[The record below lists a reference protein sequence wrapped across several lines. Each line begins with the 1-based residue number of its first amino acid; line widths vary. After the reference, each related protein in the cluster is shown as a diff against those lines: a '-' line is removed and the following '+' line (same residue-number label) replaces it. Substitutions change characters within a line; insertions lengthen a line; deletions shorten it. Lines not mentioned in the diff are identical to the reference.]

1 MIARKQKTAVTV
13 ISKIAERCRTSD
25 ACLVVVYGDELGRKY
40 TLAQGQLAIGRSAQ
54 CDIQIDQEAISRQH
68 AKVVAGFGE
77 TVISD
82 LGSTNGTYVNDELVD
97 SKALADGDL
106 IKIGRTILKYLS
118 GNNIEA
124 AYYEEIYRLTT
135 IDGLTQVYNRRYL
148 NEQLEREIYRA
159 RRYSRDLSLVLF
171 EIDNFSQVN
180 HAFGHL
186 AGDAVLSQLAK
197 LIRGNSRR
205 EDLVARLERELFGV
219 VLPEINLKNARNF
232 AERVRKLVDSSH
244 FDFEGAAVQITISL
258 GCAAIGQQSDVPSMI
273 AAASQNL
280 ALAKHRGGNCVSG

>member
-13 ISKIAERCRTSD
+13 ISKIAERCKTSD
-25 ACLVVVYGDELGRKY
+25 ACLVMIYGDELGRKY
-40 TLAQGQLAIGRSAQ
+40 TLAQGQLTIGRSAQ

-77 TVISD
+77 TMISD

-97 SKALADGDL
+97 SKPLSDGDL
-106 IKIGRTILKYLS
+106 VKIGRTILKYLS

-159 RRYSRDLSLVLF
+159 RRYSRDLSIVLF
-171 EIDNFSQVN
+171 DIDNFNQVN

-186 AGDAVLSQLAK
+186 AGDAVLSQMAK
-197 LIRGNSRR
+197 LIRGGTRR

-219 VLPEINLKNARNF
+219 VLPEINLKNTRLF
-232 AERVRKLVDSSH
+232 AERMLKLVANSH
-244 FDFEGAAVQITISL
+244 FDFEGAAVQVTISM
-258 GCAAIGQQSDVPSMI
+258 GCAAMDAKSDVQTMVN
-273 AAASQNL
+273 AASQNL